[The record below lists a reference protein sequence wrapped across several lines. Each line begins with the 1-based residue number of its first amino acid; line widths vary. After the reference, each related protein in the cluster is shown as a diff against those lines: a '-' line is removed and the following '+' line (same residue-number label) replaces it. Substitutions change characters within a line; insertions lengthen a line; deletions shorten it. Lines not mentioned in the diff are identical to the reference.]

1 MIPRETW
8 THSVSNFVARKWFDW
23 IFTGARPERAK
34 KYEYFPSAPTSFLTE
49 SNESYLGSSQVRLTG
64 GSQKPDY
71 VGNPSQTETSDLRNS
86 MTSEL
91 EIPSSP
97 KENVN
102 TKQEKKKN
110 SWKY

>member
-1 MIPRETW
+1 MFLILWLESGLIGYSLGPGLKEPRNT
-8 THSVSNFVARKWFDW
+8 SVFLL
-23 IFTGARPERAK
+23 P
-34 KYEYFPSAPTSFLTE
+34 PTSFLTE

-71 VGNPSQTETSDLRNS
+71 VGNPSQTETNDLRNS

-91 EIPSSP
+91 EIPSGP
-97 KENVN
+97 MENVN